1 MKVYLVSDLE
11 GVGGVGGFD
20 VYDPRSPLDA
30 ARRGRWLE
38 LWSGEVNA
46 AIDGAVEAGAG
57 EIVVVDNHSSGD
69 SLPAGWLRQ
78 PARLV
83 HGGARPTWLPGLD
96 GSFAAV
102 VVVGQHA
109 MAGSCGHLRHTYSRR
124 RLEWVRLNGSEIGE
138 AGLIAGIA
146 GELGVPVVCLTGDDA
161 AVDEFIALAPDAEG
175 VVVKHSFS
183 RLACLS
189 LPVEENRER
198 IRSGVSQALSR
209 RIDIRPVRFPM
220 PLTLQVRYHRRDAW
234 RAPAR
239 WLRSGFR
246 LGWRG
251 GRDLHLNGDC
261 LQLVW
266 DRFIGLA
273 R

>member
-1 MKVYLVSDLE
+1 MKVYVVTDLE
-11 GVGGVGGFD
+11 GVAGVGGFD

-46 AIDGAVEAGAG
+46 AIDGAVDAGAV
-57 EIVVVDNHSSGD
+57 EIVVVDNHSCGD
-69 SLPAGWLRQ
+69 SLPAGWLRP

-83 HGGARPTWLPGLD
+83 HGGSRPTWLPRLD
-96 GSFAAV
+96 RSFAAV
-102 VVVGQHA
+102 IIVGQHA

-124 RLEWVRLNGSEIGE
+124 RLQWVRLNGNEIGE
-138 AGLIAGIA
+138 VGLIAGIA
-146 GELGVPVVCLTGDDA
+146 GELDVPVICLSGDDA

-175 VVVKHSFS
+175 IVVKHSLS

-189 LPVEENRER
+189 LPTEESRVR
-198 IRSGVSQALSR
+198 IRAGVSQALAR
-209 RIDIRPVRFPM
+209 RDDIRPVRFST
-220 PLTLQVRYHRRDAW
+220 PLILRVRYGRRHAW

-251 GRDLHLNGDC
+251 GRDLHLRGDC
-261 LQLVW
+261 LRLVW
-266 DRFIGLA
+266 DRFVGLA